1 MSYESLEAHLNS
13 LKTKHRHLDEEIQK
27 LEKSYAITDEIRRLK
42 TQKLWIKDEIY
53 RIERELL
60 GSMPN
65 GFH

>member
-1 MSYESLEAHLNS
+1 

-42 TQKLWIKDEIY
+42 TQKLWLKDEIH
-53 RIERELL
+53 RIEKELL